1 MTEYKHVE
9 RPTRS
14 RIERDNIEKMN
25 IKPVETIVDNDGRTD
40 FNTEK
45 LDHVTETA
53 NSAAGRGLKMAGTA
67 LGKVVGFIP
76 VLISGAFKVAGAILS
91 SIALGLFFGSHRNY

>member
-1 MTEYKHVE
+1 MTEFKHVE

-14 RIERDNIEKMN
+14 RVEKENINCMN
-25 IKPVETIVDNDGRTD
+25 IKPVDTIIDNDGISD

-45 LDHVTETA
+45 LDHVATTA
-53 NSAAGRGLKMAGTA
+53 NNAAGKGLKMAGIA
-67 LGKVVGFIP
+67 LGKIVGFIP
-76 VLISGAFKVAGAILS
+76 ALISGAFRIAGAILS

>member
-1 MTEYKHVE
+1 MTEFKHVE

-14 RIERDNIEKMN
+14 RVEKENINRMN
-25 IKPVETIVDNDGRTD
+25 IKPVDTIVDNDGRSD

-53 NSAAGRGLKMAGTA
+53 NNAAGTGLKMAGSA
-67 LGKVVGFIP
+67 LGKIVGFIP

-91 SIALGLFFGSHRNY
+91 SIALGLLFGSHRDW

>member
-1 MTEYKHVE
+1 MTEFKHVE

-14 RIERDNIEKMN
+14 RVENNNINRMN
-25 IKPVETIVDNDGRTD
+25 VKPVEAIADNDGRSD

-45 LDHVTETA
+45 LDRVTETA
-53 NSAAGRGLKMAGTA
+53 NSAAGKGLKMAGTA
-67 LGKVVGFIP
+67 LGKIVGFIP

-91 SIALGLFFGSHRNY
+91 SIALGLFFDSHRNY